1 LADETVLFELVSAS
15 NFLLTGKLTRAFP
28 VPGVIL
34 QNGHAINAKFQSHAV
49 KFPKQKNRES
59 FEASREMTK
68 LNRISRQ
75 SLVFGHALAVPSTG
89 SLEEDPGSNVVRPC
103 ASKAVLTQNARK
115 KPSYSRLFKE
125 AREMRRVRREHGSRA
140 RDRLWGCGEV
150 LYSLSP

>member
-15 NFLLTGKLTRAFP
+15 NFLLTGKLTRKFP

-68 LNRISRQ
+68 L
-75 SLVFGHALAVPSTG
+75 
-89 SLEEDPGSNVVRPC
+89 LEDGCFLLGVEVRP
-103 ASKAVLTQNARK
+103 VPDQLLR
-115 KPSYSRLFKE
+115 
-125 AREMRRVRREHGSRA
+125 
-140 RDRLWGCGEV
+140 GCT
-150 LYSLSP
+150 